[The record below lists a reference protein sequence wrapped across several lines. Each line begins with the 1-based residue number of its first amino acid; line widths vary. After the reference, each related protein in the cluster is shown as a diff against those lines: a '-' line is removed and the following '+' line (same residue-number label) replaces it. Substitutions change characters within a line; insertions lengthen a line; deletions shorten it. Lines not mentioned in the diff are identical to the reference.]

1 MTNCLCSQKPKRKEK
16 QPKIKIEFERE
27 KGLFFFFFPKL
38 RTNDK
43 RFYINIDLTQTQG
56 KKIGYLFIFSYFFL
70 FFPPSIILF
79 FHVHNKRKKY
89 LEIIREKRINKKRR
103 AKIYNRK

>member
-1 MTNCLCSQKPKRKEK
+1 MLAKTKE
-16 QPKIKIEFERE
+16 ERE
-27 KGLFFFFFPKL
+27 TTKNKNRVWERKRIFFFFFPKL